1 MLTILACPKPFE
13 NTHIA
18 TIQRNAITSWTLLK
32 PRPEI
37 ILFGDE
43 AGVAEIC
50 RDLGL
55 RHVPDIVRN
64 EFGTPLLNDIFQ
76 KGQNLATWPVVCYI
90 NADIILL
97 DDFQRIIEV
106 VSQIDREFLVVGQ
119 RWNLDIAE
127 PIDFSSST
135 WAEDLRTLAKTAG
148 HLASPDTIDYFVF
161 SKGLFLELPPFA
173 VGRGFFDIWLL
184 WYAMRRRKVLVIDAT
199 SSVTVIHQNH
209 TYFHLP
215 GGEKWYTRSP
225 EALRNRALA
234 GGWRHWVTIYD
245 VRHVLSCNRIVN
257 TGHKRLIKANFLRY
271 WQLLL
276 ILSAP
281 ARFKAGLH
289 RSTVR
294 RIINSLKNS
303 K

>member
-13 NTHIA
+13 DTHIA

-43 AGVAEIC
+43 TGVAEIC
-50 RDLGL
+50 RDLDL

-76 KGQNLATWPVVCYI
+76 KGQNLATWPIICYI

-97 DDFQRIIEV
+97 DDFQRIVEI

-119 RWNLDIAE
+119 RWDLDIAG
-127 PIDFSSST
+127 PIDFSSPM
-135 WAEDLRTLAKTAG
+135 WAENLRTLAKTAG
-148 HLASPDTIDYFVF
+148 RLASPDTIDYFVF

-184 WYAMRRRKVLVIDAT
+184 WYAMRRRRALAIDAT
-199 SSVTVIHQNH
+199 SSVTIIHQSH

-215 GGEKWYTRSP
+215 GVEHWYTESP

-234 GGWRHWVTIYD
+234 GGWRHWVTIFD
-245 VRHVLSCNRIVN
+245 VRNVLRHNKIEHAGL
-257 TGHKRLIKANFLRY
+257 TRLIRASFLRY

-281 ARFKAGLH
+281 ARFRVGLR
-289 RSTVR
+289 RSAAR
-294 RIINSLKNS
+294 RIMNSLKNS